1 MKKIVLVGGCF
12 DILHLGHII
21 FLERAKEK
29 GDSLVVL
36 LESDEAVKFLKGA
49 GRPINPQKTRAK
61 ILSSLR
67 SVDKVILLKSKMT
80 DKDYDL
86 IVKKIKPSVLA
97 TTKNDP
103 SIHHKIRQAKLVGG
117 KVIVVT
123 KNIANYSSSKLAKE
137 IL

>member
-1 MKKIVLVGGCF
+1 MKKTVLVGGCF

-21 FLERAKEK
+21 FLEKAKQK
-29 GDSLVVL
+29 GDTLVVL
-36 LESDEAVKFLKGA
+36 LESDEAVRFLKGA

-61 ILSSLR
+61 ILSSLK
-67 SVDKVILLKSKMT
+67 SVDKVVLLKNKMT
-80 DKDYDL
+80 DKDYDFL
-86 IVKKIKPSVLA
+86 IQKIKPAIIA

-103 SIHHKIRQAKLVGG
+103 YIHHKMRQAKLVGA
-117 KVIVVT
+117 KVAEVT